1 MEVLSGYICRPKNRS
16 NECELMDF
24 GACLYLLLPD
34 GAGSRMISCSP
45 ACPAQ
50 PGLPGPLGLC
60 REGPTARG
68 IRVRSEASSCS
79 SQAGLFATGPSEGPR
94 RMDDQWEKQG

>member
-1 MEVLSGYICRPKNRS
+1 MGIFVVLKIGPMNVSSWIL
-16 NECELMDF
+16 ELV
-24 GACLYLLLPD
+24 CT
-34 GAGSRMISCSP
+34 SCSLMGGSEWSQAAP
-45 ACPAQ
+45 SAACPAQ

-94 RMDDQWEKQG
+94 RMDDPWEKQG